1 MNFHP
6 KSTRLQCYSLSFTLV
21 IHFLIKT
28 LAHLTPFTQKLRWE
42 YMTSTLCVTHRVR
55 WRNDPLT
62 LCNPTTPRDPKHH
75 TQKRDLNITLF
86 ARKVGQTC

>member
-1 MNFHP
+1 
-6 KSTRLQCYSLSFTLV
+6 
-21 IHFLIKT
+21 
-28 LAHLTPFTQKLRWE
+28 
-42 YMTSTLCVTHRVR
+42 MTSTLCVTQRVR